1 MVRGLLGLQERKRW
15 RLAGGCSPSFMLA
28 VIGNRRTDG
37 GLSLRHVGETP
48 EGQCGAVSGR
58 VWRAGLP
65 VLRSSGHHGGGWGS
79 PTMEQMEGRVPV
91 KDSSL
96 VPKNQRV
103 GCLTWWSCSKCHWNK
118 GMDKMWCSPRN
129 GVSAAFSP

>member
-1 MVRGLLGLQERKRW
+1 MDLVW
-15 RLAGGCSPSFMLA
+15 DM
-28 VIGNRRTDG
+28 
-37 GLSLRHVGETP
+37 SLWTP

-65 VLRSSGHHGGGWGS
+65 VLSSGHHGVGELTNDGAD
-79 PTMEQMEGRVPV
+79 GRQGPSQGLFLVP
-91 KDSSL
+91 
-96 VPKNQRV
+96 PKNQRV
-103 GCLTWWSCSKCHWNK
+103 GCLTWWSCNKCHWNK